1 MEKMK
6 RQTTVG
12 FPSLVLIAGTRVL
25 LGAGLALLLVDKL
38 SVDQRKAVGWT
49 LFGIGVLSTIPLAM
63 EVLRGRSFTPIIPI
77 RSESAA

>member
-25 LGAGLALLLVDKL
+25 LGAGLALLLVDRL

-49 LFGIGVLSTIPLAM
+49 LLGIGVLSTIPLGF
-63 EVLRGRSFTPIIPI
+63 EVLRGRSLSPVVPI